1 MTDPVFLVPDLAAQ
15 LDRVGGTG
23 LFVLPPAE
31 ARHAA
36 VKRIRTGEPVVL
48 TDGAGLGL
56 AATWAG
62 ESGTGTVVGTGV
74 LPRHHPRPRVTV
86 VQALPK
92 AERSELAVDLAVQAG
107 ADRIIPWQA
116 DRCIAKWEKKATK
129 ARAKWE
135 ASAVSAMKQSRR
147 LDGAVIGDLLT
158 DITGL
163 PAALADRPWPEPVE
177 TVRVLV
183 LHEEAAT
190 PVAQVDLAVDEIVL
204 VIGPEGGVAPRE
216 IDAVAAFDEPGQAV
230 VLGPEVYRTA
240 SAAAV
245 ALGAIGVL
253 TDRWAR

>member
-15 LDRVGGTG
+15 LDRAGETG
-23 LFVLPPAE
+23 QFTLPPAE
-31 ARHAA
+31 AKHAA
-36 VKRIRTGEPVVL
+36 VKRIQTGEPVVL
-48 TDGAGLGL
+48 TDGAGLGVR
-56 AATWAG
+56 AEW
-62 ESGTGTVVGTGV
+62 GTGETVTGTGV
-74 LPRHHPRPRVTV
+74 LPARSVRPRVTI

-116 DRCIAKWEKKATK
+116 DRCIAKWANRSGKAGKEDK
-129 ARAKWE
+129 ARAKWQ
-135 ASAVSAMKQSRR
+135 AAAVSAMKQSRR
-147 LDGAVIGDLLT
+147 LDGAVVGELLT
-158 DITGL
+158 D
-163 PAALADRPWPEPVE
+163 LADLPDHLEPRPWPEPVE
-177 TVRVLV
+177 TVQILI

-190 PVAQVDLAVDEIVL
+190 PLTRVDLDVDEVVL

-216 IDAVAAFDEPGQAV
+216 IDAVDAQAV